1 MKIVVLNGSP
11 NIKGSTNIL
20 IDAFSKGAKEAG
32 HSVDYFDIPHLKIH
46 PCFGCVKCGYNS
58 PCVQNDDMTM
68 IKESLLTSDMIVLA
82 TPLYY
87 YGFSAQ
93 LKTVI
98 DRFCAFNMSLQRKN
112 LKSALIAVS
121 WNDDDWTMQALKLH
135 YETLVKY
142 LNFND
147 VGQVLGVGC
156 GTPAMTEN
164 SEFVKRAYEFGR
176 NI

>member
-32 HSVDYFDIPHLKIH
+32 HSVDYFDIPYLKIH
-46 PCFGCVKCGYNS
+46 PCFGCVKCGYNG
-58 PCVQNDDMTM
+58 PCVQYDDMTM

-93 LKTVI
+93 LKMVI
-98 DRFCAFNMSLQRKN
+98 DRFCAFNMS
-112 LKSALIAVS
+112 
-121 WNDDDWTMQALKLH
+121 
-135 YETLVKY
+135 
-142 LNFND
+142 
-147 VGQVLGVGC
+147 
-156 GTPAMTEN
+156 
-164 SEFVKRAYEFGR
+164 
-176 NI
+176 